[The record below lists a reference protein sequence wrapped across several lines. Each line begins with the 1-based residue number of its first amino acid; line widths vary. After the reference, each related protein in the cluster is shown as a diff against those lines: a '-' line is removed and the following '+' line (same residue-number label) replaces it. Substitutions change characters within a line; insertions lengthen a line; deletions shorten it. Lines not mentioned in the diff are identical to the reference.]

1 MKCLSLYCGAGGID
15 EGLRLAGIKTTL
27 AIDIWNDACETMKI
41 NHVYTEVICGKVSDI
56 KSSLGNFDLVVGG
69 PPCPEF
75 SRAKTNRTFNACEV
89 NNFWDIVEQV
99 KAKYHI
105 MENVQD
111 VIKVIPNKKNYLVN
125 CADYGVPQTRIR
137 RIFTNLPL
145 PKPTHSE
152 FPCNTLFE
160 EPMKKWVSVKEALGL
175 NTGILEDRTM
185 KHKGDDFRTHS
196 IDKPIHT
203 LITDSRDFFI
213 SNSGH
218 STQNRESITRSV
230 DQPADTI
237 VCGSQMIITDYEIK
251 SIKKIR
257 NRIILDKHPPSE
269 LDKTAVTIT
278 TKDRGWNGDSILSD
292 GNYARKL
299 TNEELAIL
307 QGFRKDFKFYGGK
320 TSVRKQ
326 IGNAVPPPLI
336 LAFGKLI

>member
-41 NHVYTEVICGKVSDI
+41 NHVDTEVICGKVSDI

-257 NRIILDKHPPSE
+257 NSN
-269 LDKTAVTIT
+269 TIEDV
-278 TKDRGWNGDSILSD
+278 KNF
-292 GNYARKL
+292 ARKL